1 MQILIVPDSFK
12 ESLSAR
18 DVGKAIKRGI
28 KNCLSTAEV
37 VNIPFSDGGEG
48 ALDVLCS
55 HADGKLVECETYNA
69 IGGKIKAHY
78 FMFEKEKCAWI
89 ELSQASGLA
98 QIPLEQRDVL
108 RASTF
113 GTGILIKD
121 AIEKGC
127 TQIILGIGGSATNDG
142 GAGIFQALGGQLLDQ
157 NGKSITMGG
166 GALNDL
172 DSIVAAPIDAKIKW
186 KIACDVNNPLL
197 GKNGATAVYGP
208 QKGATATD
216 ILLLENGLS
225 NLSKCCQ
232 KKFDRNIEGI
242 EGGGAAGGTAA
253 GMFGFFNAILEP
265 GFSHLAEM
273 IQLEKFVANADLIF
287 TAEGKMDTQSI
298 NGKLTVGIA
307 RMAKKHKIP
316 IIGLTANLQGPHE
329 SLYKEG
335 FTAVFPI
342 QDKPMSMKESKAEVK
357 RLLEAAAQNTFRVF
371 NR

>member
-18 DVGKAIKRGI
+18 DVGKAIKRGVE
-28 KNCLSTAEV
+28 NCLSTAEV
-37 VNIPFSDGGEG
+37 MNIPFSDGGEG

-55 HADGKLVECETYNA
+55 HADGKLVECETFNA
-69 IGGKIKAHY
+69 IGGKIKANY

-157 NGKSITMGG
+157 NGKLITMGG

-197 GKNGATAVYGP
+197 GK
-208 QKGATATD
+208 KGATATD

-253 GMFGFFNAILEP
+253 GMFGFFNATLEP

>member
-1 MQILIVPDSFK
+1 LYPIHLRKVY
-12 ESLSAR
+12 
-18 DVGKAIKRGI
+18 KRGVE
-28 KNCLSTAEV
+28 NCLSTAEV
-37 VNIPFSDGGEG
+37 MNIPFSDGGEG

-55 HADGKLVECETYNA
+55 HADGKLVECETFNA
-69 IGGKIKAHY
+69 IGGKIKANY

-113 GTGILIKD
+113 GTGI
-121 AIEKGC
+121 
-127 TQIILGIGGSATNDG
+127 
-142 GAGIFQALGGQLLDQ
+142 FQALGGQLLDQ
-157 NGKSITMGG
+157 NGKLITMGG

-253 GMFGFFNAILEP
+253 GMFGFFNATLEP

-273 IQLEKFVANADLIF
+273 IH
-287 TAEGKMDTQSI
+287 TQSI

-307 RMAKKHKIP
+307 RMAKKHKLI
-316 IIGLTANLQGPHE
+316 
-329 SLYKEG
+329 YKG
-335 FTAVFPI
+335 HMNPCIKKVSRQFFQFKINPC
-342 QDKPMSMKESKAEVK
+342 Q
-357 RLLEAAAQNTFRVF
+357 
-371 NR
+371 

>member
-1 MQILIVPDSFK
+1 MRILIVPDSFK

-18 DVGKAIKRGI
+18 DVGNAIKRGVE
-28 KNCLSTAEV
+28 NCLSTAEV
-37 VNIPFSDGGEG
+37 INIPFSDGGEG

-55 HADGKLVECETYNA
+55 HAYGKLMECETYNA
-69 IGGKIKAHY
+69 IGGKIRANY
-78 FMFEKEKCAWI
+78 FMFEKQKCAWI

-98 QIPLEQRDVL
+98 QIPLEQRDIL
-108 RASTF
+108 HASTF

-157 NGKSITMGG
+157 NGKAIALGG
-166 GALNDL
+166 KVLNDL
-172 DSIVAAPIDAKIKW
+172 DSIVAAPVDSKIKW

-208 QKGATATD
+208 QKGASATD
-216 ILLLENGLS
+216 IKLLESGLS

-232 KKFDRNIEGI
+232 KKFDRNIESI
-242 EGGGAAGGTAA
+242 VGGGAAGGTAA
-253 GMFGFFNAILEP
+253 GMFGFFNATLEP
-265 GFSHLAEM
+265 GFSYLAEM
-273 IQLEKFVANADLIF
+273 IQLEKFVANANLIF
-287 TAEGKMDTQSI
+287 TAEGRMDAQSI

-307 RMAKKHKIP
+307 RMAKKHKTP
-316 IIGLTANLQGPHE
+316 IIGLTANLQGAHE

-357 RLLEAAAQNTFRVF
+357 RLLEVAAQNTFRVF
-371 NR
+371 IR